1 MLPYHKLRYC
11 LALAYVVLA
20 GCGGGGGGGGG
31 ASPTSAAPAPPVAA
45 NPAPVVPPPV
55 PVAPSLPSTPLTLYT
70 FSLAKADA
78 ALVEGAPH
86 TFTLAGTPVGASGP
100 TYLRTYPENPGHRS
114 LFTLT
119 DTSVSQADGS
129 FSVQLSTVATAS
141 PGIYTGKIVVLACV
155 DAACAQPKS
164 SGQMSIPYAITIYPR
179 GLERYAAYDR
189 PLLPLAGGAP
199 WITFQGNAGHTG
211 FVPVTLDPAKFA
223 ARYRYTAKTAAG
235 VELPMSEIA
244 NGAGTV
250 YFSSGGACCNSP
262 EYKTHALNEATAI
275 PQWEYAH
282 TNPLAP
288 AAQAP
293 AIAGDQIYVIGGAN
307 GSTTLAAL
315 SAAGGIR
322 IRELVGGDL
331 TGYSPAP
338 TPFGGVVYAPML
350 NQVSAVTAVDV
361 ANGTQLY
368 VKGSGVAAT
377 GWTPAVDND
386 FYYQYV
392 DNYLYAAHRQTGVA
406 AFAVAGAPTSAGQG
420 YKPIFAPVIAAP
432 NTVVG
437 IDERTVAVFD
447 TASKSLRWSMAGRF
461 SRGAAS
467 DGTHLYVINGAGLSM
482 EVRSLG
488 DGSLAWNWQS
498 VDFFTDYTSEPL
510 VTNNLVFVS
519 TMHATYAI
527 DRTTHATVWTYPAS
541 GTLSLSPN
549 GTLFIKGATKLVAI
563 ALQ

>member
-1 MLPYHKLRYC
+1 
-11 LALAYVVLA
+11 
-20 GCGGGGGGGGG
+20 
-31 ASPTSAAPAPPVAA
+31 
-45 NPAPVVPPPV
+45 
-55 PVAPSLPSTPLTLYT
+55 VAPSLPSTPSTLYT
-70 FSLAKADA
+70 FSLAKAEA
-78 ALVEGAPH
+78 AFVEGTPNNFA
-86 TFTLAGTPVGASGP
+86 LAGTPVSASGP
-100 TYLRTYPENPGHRS
+100 TYLRIYPENPGHLS
-114 LFTLT
+114 LFTPLG
-119 DTSVSQADGS
+119 TSASQADGS
-129 FSVQLSTVATAS
+129 FSVQLSTTAAAR
-141 PGIYTGKIVVLACV
+141 PGSYTGKIIVLACV
-155 DAACAQPKS
+155 DSACAQPKS
-164 SGQMSIPYAITIYPR
+164 SGPMSIPYAITIYPR

-189 PLLPLAGGAP
+189 PLLPLAGAAA
-199 WITFQGNAGHTG
+199 WTTFQGNAGHTG

-244 NGAGTV
+244 NGAGTL
-250 YFSSGGACCNSP
+250 YFSTGGACCGAP
-262 EYKTHALNEATAI
+262 EYKTHALNEATAF

-338 TPFGGVVYAPML
+338 TPFDGVVYAPTI

-361 ANGTQLY
+361 ANGTYLY
-368 VKGSGVAAT
+368 TKGSGVAAA
-377 GWTPAVDND
+377 GWTPAVDKD
-386 FYYQYV
+386 YYYQYV
-392 DNYLYAAHRQTGVA
+392 DNYLYAAHRQTGLA
-406 AFAVAGAPTSAGQG
+406 AFAIAGPASAAQG
-420 YKPIFAPVIAAP
+420 YKPLVAPLIAAP
-432 NTVVG
+432 NIVVG

-447 TASKSLRWSMAGRF
+447 TASKSLRWSQAGRF

-467 DGTHLYVINGAGLSM
+467 DGTNLYIINGAGLSM
-482 EVRSLG
+482 EVRSLS
-488 DGSLAWNWQS
+488 DGSLAWSWQS

-541 GTLSLSPN
+541 GTLSLSPS
-549 GTLFIKGATKLVAI
+549 GTLFIKGPTKVVAI